1 MTDKFGVR
9 KGVFVDVKTGE
20 KLGEHEGS
28 YLYTIGQRKGIGIA
42 APYPLYVIDIDAKNN
57 VVYLGRNEDNFY
69 TEANICDL
77 RLSYPIK
84 EEEFDAKV
92 KIRYNMPAQKAHVE
106 ISGSEAK
113 IKFLEPIN
121 SVTKGQ
127 AGVFYDMIDG
137 HLIGGG
143 KVC

>member
-1 MTDKFGVR
+1 M
-9 KGVFVDVKTGE
+9 
-20 KLGEHEGS
+20 
-28 YLYTIGQRKGIGIA
+28 
-42 APYPLYVIDIDAKNN
+42 YVIDIDAKNN

-84 EEEFDAKV
+84 EKEFDAKV